1 MIDLKEKTNGI
12 KIITARKKLTK
23 RELREERAG
32 YLFVIPNFI
41 GILIFVALPILLSLL
56 LGFTKWNPM
65 QGLQGIEFVGMD
77 NFTDMFSDER
87 LKAALINNLVYTGLY
102 VPISICIA
110 MVMAALL
117 NRFVFF
123 KIPLRLMCFMPYISA
138 MVSVA
143 YIWLILLNPEG
154 GPINSILSALGM
166 SNLPGWFTSSASALG
181 GIIIMSI
188 WHDVGYY
195 MIIFLSTMQ
204 GISSE
209 IYESA
214 KVDGAG
220 GIQSFFKITVPMMGP
235 NIFFVSILATMNS
248 FKVFDQI
255 NVLTEGGPGY
265 STNVL
270 VYCIYHYAFKEHN
283 IGYASAVAVLLFAI
297 IFVISMF
304 QVKLKDKVTV

>member
-1 MIDLKEKTNGI
+1 MILKEKTNRT
-12 KIITARKKLTK
+12 KIVTARRKLTK

-65 QGLQGIEFVGMD
+65 QGLQGIELVGME
-77 NFTDMFSDER
+77 NFAGMLGDER
-87 LKAALINNLVYTGLY
+87 LKAALVNNLVYTGLY

-110 MVMAALL
+110 IVMAALL

-143 YIWLILLNPEG
+143 YIWLILLNPQG
-154 GPINSILSALGM
+154 GPVNSVLSALGM
-166 SNLPGWFTSSASALG
+166 KNLPGWFTSSGSALG

-204 GISSE
+204 GISRE

-214 KVDGAG
+214 KVDGAD
-220 GIQSFFKITVPMMGP
+220 GIQSFFRITVPMMGS

-297 IFVISMF
+297 IFVISMV
-304 QVKLKDKVTV
+304 QVRLKEKVMV

>member
-1 MIDLKEKTNGI
+1 MKRVKRRLS
-12 KIITARKKLTK
+12 K
-23 RELREERAG
+23 RELSEELAG

-41 GILIFVALPILLSLL
+41 GILIFVALPIILSLV

-65 QGLQGIEFVGMD
+65 QGLSAVQFVGLD
-77 NFTDMFSDER
+77 NFEKMFTDER
-87 LKAALINNLVYTGLY
+87 LKAALINNLIYALTY
-102 VPISICIA
+102 VPLAVSLA

-117 NRFVFF
+117 NKFVFF
-123 KIPLRLMCFMPYISA
+123 KVPLRLMCFMPYVSA

-143 YIWLILLNPEG
+143 YVWLILLNPQG
-154 GPINSILSALGM
+154 GPINAVLSALGVK
-166 SNLPGWFTSSASALG
+166 NPPGWFTKSNSSLA

-195 MIIFLSTMQ
+195 MIIFLSAMQ
-204 GISSE
+204 SLSNE

-220 GIQSFFKITVPMMGP
+220 GLKCFFKITVPMMAS
-235 NIFFVSILATMNS
+235 NIIFVSILATMNS

-270 VYCIYHYAFKEHN
+270 VYSIYHYAFKEQN
-283 IGYASAVAVLLFAI
+283 IGYASAIAVLLFMI
-297 IFVISMF
+297 IFVITII
-304 QVKLKDKVTV
+304 QTKLKEHYTI